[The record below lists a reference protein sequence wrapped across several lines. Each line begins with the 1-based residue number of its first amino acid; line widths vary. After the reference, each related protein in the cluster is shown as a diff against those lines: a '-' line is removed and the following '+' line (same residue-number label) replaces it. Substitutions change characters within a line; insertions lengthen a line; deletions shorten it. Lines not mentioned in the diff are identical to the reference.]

1 MKNEDNSGETPEQSK
16 DKGQGFQEPYF
27 DLADAK
33 FKEIASNLKARRKDK
48 VLNIRINS
56 DDLEKLKAKAASLGV
71 KYQTFIS
78 EILHQAAQAST
89 SVSQ

>member
-1 MKNEDNSGETPEQSK
+1 MSNKLPEEK
-16 DKGQGFQEPYF
+16 KAFQEPYF

-33 FKEIASNLKARRKDK
+33 FKEIASSLKSRRKDK

-78 EILHQAAQAST
+78 EILHQAASASVQP
-89 SVSQ
+89 SSS

>member
-1 MKNEDNSGETPEQSK
+1 MSK
-16 DKGQGFQEPYF
+16 PDDSLQNKSDKPGFQEPYF

-33 FKEIASNLKARRKDK
+33 FKEIAKNLQSRRKDK

-56 DDLEKLKAKAASLGV
+56 DDLEKLKAKASSLGV

-78 EILHQAAQAST
+78 EILHQAATASVQQ
-89 SVSQ
+89 SSNS

>member
-1 MKNEDNSGETPEQSK
+1 MNAEEKSK
-16 DKGQGFQEPYF
+16 EEFSNYQNF

-33 FKEIASNLKARRKDK
+33 FKEIASDLRSRRKDK

-56 DDLEKLKAKAASLGV
+56 DDLEKLKAKAAQLGV

-78 EILHQAAQAST
+78 EILHQAASASI
-89 SVSQ
+89 QQ